1 MKNERYPRFIGLLI
15 IMVLTALGCSTVTG
29 IAEDAVNV
37 KNTAQSAATQVGAL
51 VTNASGFAT
60 TVGESGILKTAEAFA
75 TEQGPAL
82 QQTAQAFGTQVAGS
96 GLLETAQVAA
106 TQGLDLGN
114 APDDIPVVPEDQVSN
129 FFGSV
134 DLVTYNT
141 SMDIEA
147 MIDFYKTEM
156 IAEGWTALPEMTDEA
171 ARPAVLFFTKPE
183 RTARV
188 TLTRNPLDETTI
200 VFILIEVR

>member
-1 MKNERYPRFIGLLI
+1 MSKQRFHTTLVIILLI
-15 IMVLTALGCSTVTG
+15 SSTLACSTITG
-29 IAEDAVNV
+29 IAEDAINV
-37 KNTAQSAATQVGAL
+37 RNTAQSAATQVGAI
-51 VTNASGFAT
+51 VTNASGIAT
-60 TVGESGILKTAEAFA
+60 TVGESGILKTAAAFA

-82 QQTAQAFGTQVAGS
+82 QGTGQALMTQAAES

-106 TQGLDLGN
+106 TEGVEFGK
-114 APDDIPVVPEDQVSN
+114 APDDIPVVSADLVTN

-141 SMDIEA
+141 SLKIEEV
-147 MIDFYKTEM
+147 IDFYNNEM
-156 IAEGWTALPEMTDEA
+156 IVAGWTALPEMTDEA

-188 TLTRNPLDETTI
+188 TLTRNPLDNSTI